1 MLQGWGARE
10 VLALHQRLFLV
21 DEPQAAKNRR
31 MSERVVF
38 GTSMEGLH
46 RALSP
51 PTPAEN
57 AAFIKAGV
65 VGAKFDSAYPLALYT
80 DILDACAASRFGD
93 KEPLTRFTEV
103 GRLFWS
109 GYEKTLVGSA
119 LTAMLRVLGPR
130 RTLDRMT
137 RNFRTANNY
146 TEVTV
151 DSLAPNHHLVRVNY
165 VARPGFYLGI
175 IESGCLRAGAKD
187 LLVKLVETRN
197 DSPVYEVK
205 WAS

>member
-1 MLQGWGARE
+1 M
-10 VLALHQRLFLV
+10 
-21 DEPQAAKNRR
+21 N
-31 MSERVVF
+31 ERVVF

-46 RALSP
+46 RALAP
-51 PTPAEN
+51 PTPAES
-57 AAFIKAGV
+57 AAFLKAGV
-65 VGAKFDSAYPLALYT
+65 TGERFAPAYPLAAYME
-80 DILDACAASRFGD
+80 ILDACADSRFGD
-93 KEPLTRFTEV
+93 AAPLERYAHV
-103 GRLFWS
+103 GRLFWA
-109 GYEKTLVGSA
+109 GYEKTLVGAA

-151 DSLAPNHHLVRVNY
+151 DSRAPNHHLVRVNF

-187 LLVKLVETRN
+187 LSVTLVESTAE
-197 DSPVYEVK
+197 SPVYEVK